1 MLLKRSAE
9 IDLRRNNFFVSNLKI
24 HNSISEAGMF
34 SDDTHRMEHK

>member
-9 IDLRRNNFFVSNLKI
+9 IDLRNNFFVSNLKI